1 MAFNLS
7 SPRTCIDRM
16 CQRLTAWCF
25 ATIIGSITLMCSVA
39 LHAADNT
46 SNLSATPTDLEDK
59 FYRQALYFYFAGDYG
74 AALRQISLNRQR
86 KGIDSDRSQLFEA
99 GLQVAIGLHEQ
110 ATQTLIRFEQNQ
122 ASTTTH
128 TSKTTSSASPDELLL
143 IALLNLSEQQIE
155 QGDTETAK
163 RTLARIST
171 VLPAYVEQ
179 YHVLSQLAY
188 WPDTPPLSAQVQQ
201 STTNTLAPANS
212 AAAYIALNQALLH
225 MQQQEYAKA
234 QPLLMELKTQQWQP
248 PEVNFWQR
256 LFNPFAQPDIFDD
269 NDELRPEVKDALLQQ
284 QAINDYAKLLLAQ
297 LYVANQQ
304 YDLAYTELADFPEQ
318 SPYAES
324 ALFLFAY
331 SAQQQQQ
338 YDMSFNLLSLLQQQ
352 YPYSNLAW
360 QAALLTAKQVSEQ
373 QSLAQGL
380 TLYQQAEQWYLQ
392 KIADIDEFAHTVS
405 TINNVTYL
413 ASQAP
418 KPHSQALTQ
427 QSDALALI
435 NTTTFNTDSPWLKKA
450 LNDPQLA
457 TDYHTLTSLDLLYDN
472 VQKQHINNQWLKD
485 TLVLNTQR
493 QAKVIE
499 QQKQLAY
506 QDIIKSLNTQAQRIA
521 EQIEQAQAQQD
532 GKIFANQRQQQ
543 WLNRINDSQKTLEK
557 LAGQRNT
564 DDEQLRL
571 DRIKGVLHWQLQST
585 FPQRLW
591 QHKQSLKQLS
601 EQLTQLELQASRF
614 SDLSTNPRL
623 LSDFEQRQQQSQTD
637 INIIG
642 DNISQLRDK
651 TDREIRGKISIFA
664 QQQQYTLQQLLLTTR
679 HQMANVLEQMSN
691 ADNGLSPIAP
701 TAPTDDTA
709 AKGVR

>member
-1 MAFNLS
+1 M
-7 SPRTCIDRM
+7 
-16 CQRLTAWCF
+16 
-25 ATIIGSITLMCSVA
+25 
-39 LHAADNT
+39 
-46 SNLSATPTDLEDK
+46 
-59 FYRQALYFYFAGDYG
+59 
-74 AALRQISLNRQR
+74 
-86 KGIDSDRSQLFEA
+86 
-99 GLQVAIGLHEQ
+99 
-110 ATQTLIRFEQNQ
+110 
-122 ASTTTH
+122 
-128 TSKTTSSASPDELLL
+128 
-143 IALLNLSEQQIE
+143 
-155 QGDTETAK
+155 
-163 RTLARIST
+163 
-171 VLPAYVEQ
+171 
-179 YHVLSQLAY
+179 
-188 WPDTPPLSAQVQQ
+188 
-201 STTNTLAPANS
+201 
-212 AAAYIALNQALLH
+212 
-225 MQQQEYAKA
+225 
-234 QPLLMELKTQQWQP
+234 
-248 PEVNFWQR
+248 
-256 LFNPFAQPDIFDD
+256 
-269 NDELRPEVKDALLQQ
+269 
-284 QAINDYAKLLLAQ
+284 
-297 LYVANQQ
+297 
-304 YDLAYTELADFPEQ
+304 
-318 SPYAES
+318 
-324 ALFLFAY
+324 
-331 SAQQQQQ
+331 
-338 YDMSFNLLSLLQQQ
+338 
-352 YPYSNLAW
+352 
-360 QAALLTAKQVSEQ
+360 
-373 QSLAQGL
+373 
-380 TLYQQAEQWYLQ
+380 YQQAEQWYLQ

-405 TINNVTYL
+405 TINNVTDL

-506 QDIIKSLNTQAQRIA
+506 QDIIKSLNTQAQRIV

-679 HQMANVLEQMSN
+679 HQMANVLEQMSH
-691 ADNGLSPIAP
+691 ADNGSSPIAP